1 MKVIIGANGFLGG
14 MLQNKFRMQGDNV
27 ECLSFRPSNKSEFV
41 ERLSTVLSA
50 HPQCVIS
57 CGASQ
62 AMDDD
67 PLAIE
72 DLINSNVLLPSTIAS
87 LIKRQSPETL
97 LINFGTSWQ
106 LGENGVIEPF
116 NAYAASKNAGEA
128 MLDHYALEGV
138 KIMTLRLFDTYGAGD
153 KRRKIV
159 NLIADTLVNNTSI
172 SMTGGMQC
180 MDLVH
185 IDDVCKAV
193 LRSIEYLSITSERRH
208 HKYFVRSFEMHTV
221 KELIM
226 LMAEIYGSSNLQ
238 NFLLGSIPYRNRERF
253 SLSIETPILPNWRAE
268 VGLRDGLNGL
278 LEWKKSL
285 ILKNG

>member
-14 MLQNKFRMQGDNV
+14 MLQNKLRIKGDDV
-27 ECLSFRPSNKSEFV
+27 QCLSFRPSKKNEFI
-41 ERLSTVLSA
+41 ERLLTVLST
-50 HPQCVIS
+50 HPHCIIN

-62 AMDDD
+62 VMDDD

-72 DLINSNVLLPSTIAS
+72 DLTISNVLLPSTIAS
-87 LIKRQSPETL
+87 LIKRHSPETL

-106 LGENGVIEPF
+106 FGENGVIEPF

-153 KRRKIV
+153 KRKKIV
-159 NLIADTLVNNTSI
+159 NLIADTLVNNTPI
-172 SMTGGMQC
+172 SMTSGMQC

-185 IDDVCKAV
+185 IDDVCEAV
-193 LRSIEYLSITSERRH
+193 TRAIEYLSITPERRH
-208 HKYFVRSFEMHTV
+208 HKYFVRSFEMRTV

-226 LMAEIYGSSNLQ
+226 LMAEIFGSSNLQ
-238 NFLLGSIPYRNRERF
+238 NFVLGSIPYRSRERF
-253 SLSIETPILPNWRAE
+253 SLSNQTPLLPNWRAE
-268 VGLRDGLNGL
+268 VSMREGLHGL
-278 LEWKKSL
+278 LEWKKRL
-285 ILKNG
+285 AIKDE